1 MKEKHVKGL
10 YWYIK
15 RLLDIIFSFVL
26 LIITSPIMLI
36 VSICLLIN
44 LGRPIY
50 NQRRYREGLNK
61 KKFLMYKLR
70 TNNEFRKE
78 IIAQVYEMYQKKLR
92 ENNAIDFDDIIN
104 YTIKIWSLSL
114 YDISEYHPNVSYN
127 VCCKSTFL
135 VSLILYAL

>member
-44 LGRPIY
+44 LGRTIY

-61 KKFLMYKLR
+61 KKFLMYIKYLKDIR
-70 TNNEFRKE
+70 TK
-78 IIAQVYEMYQKKLR
+78 
-92 ENNAIDFDDIIN
+92 
-104 YTIKIWSLSL
+104 
-114 YDISEYHPNVSYN
+114 
-127 VCCKSTFL
+127 
-135 VSLILYAL
+135 